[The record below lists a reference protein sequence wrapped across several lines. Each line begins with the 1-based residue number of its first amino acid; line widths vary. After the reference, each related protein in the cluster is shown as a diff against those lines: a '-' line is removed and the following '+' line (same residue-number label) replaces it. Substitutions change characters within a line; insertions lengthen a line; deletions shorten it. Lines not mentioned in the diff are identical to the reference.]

1 MTVLRSAGGL
11 ALAGALGGV
20 LTAALVA
27 PVVGGGGLAAMNVTS
42 TFVDLPPAPR
52 EEPLAQVT
60 RLLDK
65 DGRPF
70 AQFYEA
76 NRTAVPLAAVAPVMR
91 KAIVAIEDARFYEHG
106 GLDVRGTF
114 RALLTNTQAGGIRQG
129 GSSLT
134 QQLVKNILV
143 ESARS
148 DAERDKAR
156 APNLARKITELRYAL
171 ALEKKYRKDE
181 ILERYLNIAYFGA
194 GAHGVEAAARRF
206 FTTSAAKL
214 TLTQAATL
222 AGAVRM
228 PYSTDPSLGKEHRA
242 RLLMRRDL
250 VLDRMAGLKL
260 ITPQEAASAKTA
272 ALGIKLRPEPGGC
285 EQSEFPFYC
294 LYVQREL
301 LSNAAFGNNAAER
314 RARMARG
321 GLVIR
326 TSLDPIAQRAA
337 EQAIQRYVAPQ
348 DSEVAAEAMVEPGT
362 GRIRAMAASKRFGRN
377 PGNNKNGPKTTF
389 NLAAD
394 VAHGGGQ
401 GFQAGSTFKVFTL
414 ATALQQGWRFND
426 GFQTPGALVPGQG
439 YRDCSGRAVNDPDT
453 RILNASGEGEGGPHS
468 IETGTWKSVNIFYM
482 MLERK
487 VGLCNVVKTARSLG
501 AVRADGGPLKE
512 VPTFTLGV
520 NEMDPVTVAAS
531 FAAFAARGV
540 YCRPLAI
547 MEITGRDG
555 RRTRVPPACEQA
567 IDRPV
572 ADAVNHVLTGV
583 FDKGTMHGQAI
594 DRPAAGKTGTNNGYT
609 SAWFA
614 GYTPALAAAVSVG
627 DIRGSYKFPLQG
639 VQIGDRH
646 YGSVQ
651 GASLPGPI
659 WVDSMGAA
667 LRRIEPEGFPGPDMS
682 RFGGGETPGL
692 EKAQAEEDRKKR
704 RGDRPFARRHR
715 RLFEWLLGH
724 ASALP
729 ELRRPRRRGIAE
741 IGASPGDRPPLDTPP
756 VHRPS
761 PPDGPTRRPSP
772 PDRPDG
778 GRPSQDGPY
787 SGRRPDGGRPQQ
799 DGPHGGRRPQ
809 GRPYGGPPPQDGP
822 YDRRP
827 SREGPYRGRH
837 R

>member
-1 MTVLRSAGGL
+1 MTVLRSVCGL
-11 ALAGALGGV
+11 GVAGALGGV

-27 PVVGGGGLAAMNVTS
+27 PVVSGGGMAAMNVAN

-65 DGRPF
+65 DGRQF

-76 NRTAVPLAAVAPVMR
+76 NRTAVQLGAVAPIMR

-106 GLDVRGTF
+106 GLDVRGTV

-171 ALEKKYRKDE
+171 ALEKKYRKDQ

-206 FTTSAAKL
+206 FSTSASRL
-214 TLTQAATL
+214 TLAQAATL

-228 PYSTDPSLGKEHRA
+228 PYSTDPSLGRAQQA
-242 RLLMRRDL
+242 RLKLRRDL
-250 VLDRMAGLKL
+250 VLDRLAGLKQ
-260 ITPQEAASAKTA
+260 ITPQEAAAAKSAPL
-272 ALGIKLRPEPGGC
+272 ALRLRPEPGGC
-285 EQSEFPFYC
+285 EQSAYPFYC

-301 LSNAAFGNNAAER
+301 LSNEVFGNTAAER
-314 RARMARG
+314 RARMTRG
-321 GLVIR
+321 GLTIR

-337 EQAIQRYVAPQ
+337 ERAIHKNVDPA
-348 DSEVAAEAMVEPGT
+348 DTEVAAEAMVEPLT

-389 NLAAD
+389 NLPAD

-414 ATALQQGWRFND
+414 ATALQQGWRFGD
-426 GFQTPGALVPGQG
+426 GFQTPGELVPGQG
-439 YRDCSGRAVNDPDT
+439 YRNCAGRAVNDPDS
-453 RILNASGEGEGGPHS
+453 RVLNAGGEGSGGPHS

-487 VGLCNVVKTARSLG
+487 VGLCNVVRTAKSLG
-501 AVRADGGPLKE
+501 AVRADGRALKE

-547 MEITGRDG
+547 VEIIGRDG
-555 RRTRVPPACEQA
+555 RRTHVPPACEQA
-567 IDRPV
+567 IERPI
-572 ADAVNHVLTGV
+572 ADAVNHVLKGV
-583 FDKGTMHGQAI
+583 FDKGTMHGQSI
-594 DRPAAGKTGTNNGYT
+594 GRPAAGKTGTNNGYT

-627 DIRGSYKFPLQG
+627 DIRGSYRFPLQD
-639 VQIGDRH
+639 VKIGDQ
-646 YGSVQ
+646 YFGSVQ

-659 WVDSMGAA
+659 WVESMGPA
-667 LRRIEPEGFPGPDMS
+667 LRRVEPKGFPGPNMA
-682 RFGGGETPGL
+682 RFGGGHTPGL
-692 EKAQAEEDRKKR
+692 EKALAEEERKKR
-704 RGDRPFARRHR
+704 QGGHPMGPRHR
-715 RLFEWLLGH
+715 RLFEWLLGERSLDH
-724 ASALP
+724 LLGS
-729 ELRRPRRRGIAE
+729 PRRHGHHRAVPRERIRRAARG
-741 IGASPGDRPPLDTPP
+741 
-756 VHRPS
+756 
-761 PPDGPTRRPSP
+761 
-772 PDRPDG
+772 
-778 GRPSQDGPY
+778 
-787 SGRRPDGGRPQQ
+787 
-799 DGPHGGRRPQ
+799 
-809 GRPYGGPPPQDGP
+809 
-822 YDRRP
+822 
-827 SREGPYRGRH
+827 
-837 R
+837 